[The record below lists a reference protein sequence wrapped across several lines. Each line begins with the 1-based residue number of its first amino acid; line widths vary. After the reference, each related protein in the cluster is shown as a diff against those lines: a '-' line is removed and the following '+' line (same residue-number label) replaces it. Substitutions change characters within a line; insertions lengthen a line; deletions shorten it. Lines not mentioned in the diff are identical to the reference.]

1 MWRDFPF
8 VVALVGVGASIA
20 SFIALMEVSSPGWGV
35 VALQRVG
42 VVLVALAVALA
53 LAVERRATAGAWQAQ
68 IAAAAVSVAFV
79 IVALVKLY
87 TGSSEFGGLDQGLN
101 WAAEAQT
108 VGLGALALGLIGLRV
123 TTSASWIASWQQSV
137 QPLAF
142 PVTQSPWSWIPR
154 PLSGTW
160 LQGRRPPSPGPRPRG
175 CTGARALAW
184 AVFRND
190 PRGFTLNRCKTCRC
204 ETYKPGKS
212 GGPSWSPT
220 FAARSVPRCWYSAS
234 D

>member
-1 MWRDFPF
+1 MWRYFPF

-79 IVALVKLY
+79 IDALVKLY
-87 TGSSEFGGLDQGLN
+87 MGSSEFGGLDQGLN

-123 TTSASWIASWQQSV
+123 TTSASWIAF
-137 QPLAF
+137 LATVCATVGF
-142 PVTQSPWSWIPR
+142 
-154 PLSGTW
+154 SGYAISLELDTK
-160 LQGRRPPSPGPRPRG
+160 
-175 CTGARALAW
+175 AAALAGS
-184 AVFRND
+184 A
-190 PRGFTLNRCKTCRC
+190 
-204 ETYKPGKS
+204 
-212 GGPSWSPT
+212 
-220 FAARSVPRCWYSAS
+220 AARMHRR
-234 D
+234 

>member
-35 VALQRVG
+35 VTLQRVC
-42 VVLVALAVALA
+42 VVLVALTVALA

-68 IAAAAVSVAFV
+68 IAAATVSVAFV

-87 TGSSEFGGLDQGLN
+87 TGPSKFGGFDQGLN

-123 TTSASWIASWQQSV
+123 TTSASWIAF
-137 QPLAF
+137 LATVCATVGF
-142 PVTQSPWSWIPR
+142 
-154 PLSGTW
+154 SGYAIS
-160 LQGRRPPSPGPRPRG
+160 LQLDAKAFVWYLVAGTAAS
-175 CTGARALAW
+175 LAGS
-184 AVFRND
+184 A
-190 PRGFTLNRCKTCRC
+190 
-204 ETYKPGKS
+204 
-212 GGPSWSPT
+212 
-220 FAARSVPRCWYSAS
+220 AARMHRR
-234 D
+234 

>member
-1 MWRDFPF
+1 VWRDFPF
-8 VVALVGVGASIA
+8 VAALVGVGASIA

-35 VALQRVG
+35 VALQRVC

-87 TGSSEFGGLDQGLN
+87 TGSSKFGGLDQGLN
-101 WAAEAQT
+101 WAAAAQT

-123 TTSASWIASWQQSV
+123 TTSASWIAF
-137 QPLAF
+137 LATVCATVGF
-142 PVTQSPWSWIPR
+142 AVTQSPWSWMPR

-160 LQGRRPPSPGPRPRG
+160 FQAQRRLSSDLLRPG
-175 CTGARALAW
+175 CTGARSL
-184 AVFRND
+184 D
-190 PRGFTLNRCKTCRC
+190 
-204 ETYKPGKS
+204 
-212 GGPSWSPT
+212 
-220 FAARSVPRCWYSAS
+220 
-234 D
+234 